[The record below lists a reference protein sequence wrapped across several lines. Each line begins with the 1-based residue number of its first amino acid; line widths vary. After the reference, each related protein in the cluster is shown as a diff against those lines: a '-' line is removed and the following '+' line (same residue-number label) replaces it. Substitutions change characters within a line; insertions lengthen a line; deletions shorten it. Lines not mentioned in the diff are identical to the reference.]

1 MRLIG
6 TFFSTVAALT
16 LGCATTARAQ
26 GDKPV
31 AGLAA
36 TYSAAGAKDT
46 TMVPNAWLFVPQG
59 GTPSPFLAPGKFD
72 AVFEGIISIDLR
84 GEYAFQA
91 QLNGALKVEVN
102 GEVVLDVKGTGGNS
116 ELGKF
121 IRLNKGS
128 NSLKATFTPADSGDA
143 MVRLNWQEK
152 GKFTMPIP
160 PTQLSHSVTPALKDS
175 HKLHLGRE
183 LVAEHHC
190 LACHAGPKDGM
201 PELKMDAP
209 TLEGIGA
216 RRQGDWL
223 AKWIADP
230 KSLRTNSH
238 MPALLAPDKAKE
250 DSEAIAAYL
259 VSLSTSKAAAP
270 KAGAADQI
278 ELGKKVYEG
287 LHCSACH
294 IQEAPKPGDET
305 RITLKHVAAKF
316 SDESLVAFL
325 KQPNQHYE
333 WIRMPQ
339 FKWTNNEPA
348 LLSAYLISTSEKSEA
363 KSVSAEAAVIARGK
377 SLVQSVGCINCHSL
391 KEENKFSTKA
401 LTDLKAADFD
411 KGCVSEKA
419 TGKAPFF
426 AFTGEQREAL
436 KAFAGTDRSS
446 LTRHVPAEF
455 AERQIRSQN
464 CTSCH
469 GNYEGFP
476 AITWFGEKLK
486 PDWAAKFI
494 AGEIPTKPRP
504 WIEAQMP
511 AFKARAKYFA
521 EGMAHQHGVTAVLQ
535 PDPPAAAAAAEM
547 GHRLIGPIGG
557 FSCSACHSVAGFH
570 AEAFEAPG
578 INFSMVNARL
588 RQEFFVRW
596 LQNPTYV
603 DPTSKMPVYF
613 DDESKSMLGDILGG
627 SALKQIDTFWQFMKA
642 GDKMPPPKTE

>member
-6 TFFSTVAALT
+6 TICSTVAALT
-16 LGCATTARAQ
+16 LGCATAVLAQ

-31 AGLAA
+31 VGLAA
-36 TYSAAGAKDT
+36 TYSAAGIKDA

-59 GTPSPFLAPGKFD
+59 GTPSPFLTPGKFD
-72 AVFEGIISIDLR
+72 AVFEGYISIDLR

-102 GEVVLDVKGTGGNS
+102 GETVLDVKGNGGQS

-121 IRLNKGS
+121 IRLNKGT
-128 NSLKATFTPADSGDA
+128 NVLKATYMPADAGDA

-160 PTQLSHSVTPALKDS
+160 PTQLSHTVTPALKDS
-175 HKLHLGRE
+175 DRLHLGRE
-183 LVAEHHC
+183 LVTEHHC
-190 LACHAGPKDGM
+190 LACHTGPKDGM

-209 TLEGIGA
+209 SFEGIGA

-230 KSLRTNSH
+230 KSLRPNSH
-238 MPALLAPDKAKE
+238 MPALLAPEKAKD

-259 VSLSTSKAAAP
+259 VSLSSTKATAP
-270 KAGAADQI
+270 KAGAVDQI
-278 ELGKKVYEG
+278 ELGKKIYEG

-305 RITLKHVAAKF
+305 RITLTHVAQKF

-325 KQPNQHYE
+325 KQPNEHYQ

-363 KSVSAEAAVIARGK
+363 KAVSAEAAVIARGK
-377 SLVQSVGCINCHSL
+377 SLVQSVGCINCHAL
-391 KEENKFSTKA
+391 KEENKFSTRA
-401 LTDLKAADFD
+401 LADLKTADFD
-411 KGCVSEKA
+411 KGCISGKA

-426 AFTGEQREAL
+426 AFSAGQRDAL
-436 KAFAGTDRSS
+436 KAFAATDRSS

-455 AERQIRSQN
+455 AERQIRSLN

-476 AITWFGEKLK
+476 ALTWFGEKLK

-504 WIEAQMP
+504 WIESQMP
-511 AFKARAKYFA
+511 GFKARAKHFA
-521 EGMAHQHGVTAVLQ
+521 EGLAHRHGVTAVAKA
-535 PDPPAAAAAAEM
+535 DAPADAAAAEV
-547 GHRLIGPIGG
+547 GHKLAGPIGG
-557 FSCSACHSVAGFH
+557 FSCSACHSIGAYH

-578 INFSMVNARL
+578 INFAQVNARL
-588 RQEFFVRW
+588 REDYFVRW

-603 DPTSKMPVYF
+603 DQTSKMPVYF

-627 SALKQIDTFWQFMKA
+627 SALKQIDTFWQYMKA
-642 GDKMPPPKTE
+642 GDKTPPPKTE